1 MIEHLKERRRFSEL
15 YCASGEYEEN
25 IAEEIKTIEKKL
37 LGTGRWAGDWFRD
50 PADSKL
56 IIFSAISDL
65 PIRDEDEY
73 VVVFRSE
80 LEALKKRARDVVIDQ
95 LKSLPRKE

>member
-1 MIEHLKERRRFSEL
+1 MDEHLNELRRFSEL
-15 YCASGEYEEN
+15 YCPTGEYQEHVK
-25 IAEEIKTIEKKL
+25 EEIKAIEKKL
-37 LGTGRWAGDWFRD
+37 FGTGPRAGDWFRD
-50 PADSKL
+50 HSDNSV
-56 IIFSAISDL
+56 IFSAISDL

-80 LEALKKRARDVVIDQ
+80 LEALKKRAREAVVDQ

>member
-1 MIEHLKERRRFSEL
+1 MIEHLEERRRFSEL
-15 YCASGEYEEN
+15 YGSSGECEEH
-25 IAEEIKTIEKKL
+25 IKEEIKAIEKKL
-37 LGTGRWAGDWFRD
+37 LGTRPWAGDWFRD
-50 PADSKL
+50 HSDNSV
-56 IIFSAISDL
+56 IFSAISDL

-80 LEALKKRARDVVIDQ
+80 LEALKKRAREAVVDQ

>member
-1 MIEHLKERRRFSEL
+1 MIEHLKERRRVQEL
-15 YCASGEYEEN
+15 YCPTGEYEEH
-25 IAEEIKTIEKKL
+25 IAEEMKAIEKKL

-65 PIRDEDEY
+65 PIRDEDHY
-73 VVVFRSE
+73 VVGLHCE
-80 LEALKKRARDVVIDQ
+80 LEALKKRA
-95 LKSLPRKE
+95 

>member
-1 MIEHLKERRRFSEL
+1 
-15 YCASGEYEEN
+15 
-25 IAEEIKTIEKKL
+25 IEKKL